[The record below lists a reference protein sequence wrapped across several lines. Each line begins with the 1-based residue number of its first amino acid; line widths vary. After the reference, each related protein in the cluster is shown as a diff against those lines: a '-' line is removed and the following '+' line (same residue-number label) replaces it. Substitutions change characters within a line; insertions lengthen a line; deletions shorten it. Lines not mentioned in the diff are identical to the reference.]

1 MYVDGKL
8 DGNVITVNG
17 NNANARPFALFAWST
32 DHLAYADY
40 RPNCELND
48 VRVYDECLSPQEVK
62 EIAKGLRLHY
72 QLNAARFDNLLG
84 RNEMYVYNNYSGSG
98 TTGSLVDTGEKFMGE
113 TVYRLTMTP
122 NSSSLNSF
130 KTEMGS
136 HGIHSAGRTFAANN
150 AYHYSV
156 FYRPVSHTDVIV
168 GGVASNISGWTEIA
182 PKYWGDGWYQV
193 G

>member
-1 MYVDGKL
+1 MNDFRMY
-8 DGNVITVNG
+8 NHT
-17 NNANARPFALFAWST
+17 
-32 DHLAYADY
+32 
-40 RPNCELND
+40 LN
-48 VRVYDECLSPQEVK
+48 EQEIK
-62 EIAKGLRLHY
+62 EIAKGLRIHY
-72 QLNAARFDNLLG
+72 QLNAARFENLLG
-84 RNEMYVYNNYSGSG
+84 RNEMHVYNNYSGSG

-136 HGIHSAGRTFAANN
+136 HGIHTPSRTYAANT

-168 GGVASNISGWTEIA
+168 GGVASNINGWTEIA

-193 G
+193 GQYRYQGSSAQTDGIYTSFRCPSAASGVPIVIDFCC